1 MAFSGLA
8 SMVLAAQVISAVN
21 GPALAQ
27 QTALVEAAKQAGT
40 IKQFIP
46 SEFSA
51 FGAVGTC
58 PLLPRCMCRGS
69 CL

>member
-1 MAFSGLA
+1 
-8 SMVLAAQVISAVN
+8 MVQVISAVN

-27 QTALVEAAKQAGT
+27 QTKLVEAAQKAGS

-51 FGAVGTC
+51 FGAVGEPTYFTFH
-58 PLLPRCMCRGS
+58 
-69 CL
+69 